1 MASSAAGLAVLWSR
15 KLPHY
20 PTNPA
25 RAKYLAVIVLIAVC
39 QYYELYVFGSVG
51 PLLAADLHMSFQF
64 LIYVGVVGSTAGAFA
79 SIAAGLADRW
89 GRANLVAYGS
99 LMTALLTLLWLP
111 HAGSKGVFMAGFAV
125 LSAVEGIILVATPA
139 LIRDFSPQLGRGS
152 AMAFWSLGP
161 ALGSIVVNTIATN
174 TLATHSNWRDQFYW
188 AGITGIVV
196 SVLGIILLRELAPG
210 LRDQLMVSLRDR
222 TLIEAKAAKID
233 PEALLEHHWKQM
245 LRADIIGGAIGVSL
259 LLVIYYTVLAA
270 GVVYFTTTFQYAPE
284 RANGL
289 LNWWWIPL
297 VVALIGAGVLSD
309 LVKVRKPFM
318 LLGGTMMVL
327 GAVLLATHS
336 TQPGTSYYTFA
347 AILLL
352 LGAGQGL
359 AFAPW
364 MASFTETVEKHNPA
378 ATATGLAV
386 WGWILRATA
395 AAFLIFLAAVV
406 SSATPLVDNGP
417 RVAAIAAKYPAQLQT
432 LATVDPATL
441 ATLATDPTNA
451 AALQSA
457 VGAISTQ
464 LGVTPQEAISRLT
477 AASQV
482 PKADLLY
489 VQEHGPKVQQAL
501 VDAPKQWRTWYWI
514 GAVAALLFL
523 PLIFIMAGYWNPAKA
538 RAAIAEHE
546 RQVEIELRQ
555 LTAERAD
562 VGGLA

>member
-1 MASSAAGLAVLWSR
+1 MSGPRRVFTWLAKSRRHVAGASVIRIQSKSRKVLPMASSAGGLAVLWSR

-25 RAKYLAVIVLIAVC
+25 RARYLAVIVLIAVC

-64 LIYVGVVGSTAGAFA
+64 LIYVGVAGSAAGAFA

-99 LMTALLTLLWLP
+99 LLTALLTLLWLP

-174 TLATHSNWRDQFYW
+174 TLATHPNWRDQFYW

-196 SVLGIILLRELAPG
+196 SVLGIVLLRELSPG

-233 PEALLEHHWKQM
+233 PEAMLEHHWKQM

-270 GVVYFTTTFQYAPE
+270 GVV
-284 RANGL
+284 
-289 LNWWWIPL
+289 
-297 VVALIGAGVLSD
+297 
-309 LVKVRKPFM
+309 
-318 LLGGTMMVL
+318 
-327 GAVLLATHS
+327 LLATHS
-336 TQPGTSYYTFA
+336 TQPNTSYYTFA

-417 RVAAIAAKYPAQLQT
+417 RVAEIAAKYPAQLQT

-464 LGVTPQEAISRLT
+464 LGITPQEAISRLT

-482 PKADLLY
+482 PKADVLY

-501 VDAPKQWRTWYWI
+501 LDAPKQWRTWYWI

-546 RQVEIELRQ
+546 RQVDIELQQ